1 MRKEYYKMLLN
12 PKTKEVANKA
22 IYIELIKI
30 TDDSNIVTFLIDP
43 KENSLTKYIR
53 TTVFVHDTSTVNF
66 KYLKRVEEKLKKLFG
81 AKFRILFC
89 NANLTNNESL
99 LLSSVSSNNVIS
111 FVDLENFVS
120 SKSSNEEKIMTVENL
135 ILETLAFTKD
145 DSIVICANKNL
156 VSLARK
162 TLDKFQ
168 DSKNII
174 MIETIGKDC
183 SDLRLVQCIQ
193 MLYDLKKINSSH
205 HVNIVSGDGFFDSI
219 IQWLENRDLNL
230 SVFGQNGKTHHK
242 LMKHKNF
249 VALND
254 YNLAS

>member
-1 MRKEYYKMLLN
+1 MKEEYYRMLLN
-12 PKTKEVANKA
+12 PRTKDVANKA
-22 IYIELIKI
+22 IHTELIRI
-30 TDDSNIVTFLIDP
+30 TDDSNIVTFSTDP
-43 KENSLTKYIR
+43 KENSFTKYIR
-53 TTVFVHDTSTVNF
+53 TTVFVHDTSIVNF
-66 KYLKRVEEKLKKLFG
+66 RYLKRVEENLKKLFR
-81 AKFRILFC
+81 AKFKILFC

-99 LLSSVSSNNVIS
+99 LLSSISSTNVIS

-120 SKSSNEEKIMTVENL
+120 SKSSDEEKITTVKNL
-135 ILETLAFTKD
+135 ILKTLAFTKD

-162 TLDKFQ
+162 TLDKFK
-168 DSKNII
+168 DNKNII

-183 SDLRLVQCIQ
+183 SDLRLVQSIQ
-193 MLYDLKKINSSH
+193 MLYDLKKIDSSNR
-205 HVNIVSGDGFFDSI
+205 VNIVSGDGFFDSI
-219 IQWLENRDLNL
+219 IQWLDNRDLNL

>member
-1 MRKEYYKMLLN
+1 MKEEYYRMLLN
-12 PKTKEVANKA
+12 PRTKDVANKA
-22 IYIELIKI
+22 IHTELIKI
-30 TDDSNIVTFLIDP
+30 TDDSNIVTFSTDP
-43 KENSLTKYIR
+43 KENSFTKYIR
-53 TTVFVHDTSTVNF
+53 TTVFVHDTSIVNF
-66 KYLKRVEEKLKKLFG
+66 RYLKRVEENLKKLFR
-81 AKFRILFC
+81 AKFKILFC

-99 LLSSVSSNNVIS
+99 LLSSISSTNVIS
-111 FVDLENFVS
+111 FIDLENFVS
-120 SKSSNEEKIMTVENL
+120 SKSSDEEKITTVKNL
-135 ILETLAFTKD
+135 ILKTLAFTKD

-162 TLDKFQ
+162 TLDKFK
-168 DSKNII
+168 DNKNII

-183 SDLRLVQCIQ
+183 SDLRLVQSIQ
-193 MLYDLKKINSSH
+193 MLYDLKKIDSSNR
-205 HVNIVSGDGFFDSI
+205 VNIVSGDGFFDSI
-219 IQWLENRDLNL
+219 IQWLDNRDLNL